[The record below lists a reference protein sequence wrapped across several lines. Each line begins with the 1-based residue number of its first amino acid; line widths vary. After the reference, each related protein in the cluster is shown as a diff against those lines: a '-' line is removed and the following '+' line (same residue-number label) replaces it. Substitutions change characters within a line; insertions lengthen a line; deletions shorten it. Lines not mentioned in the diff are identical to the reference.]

1 MESMNASEFK
11 AKCFATLDKVHAT
24 KRALVILK
32 HGELIAVLG
41 PVAKVTEAISE
52 YPQSKLQGTVKVLGD
67 IVGPVLPEDDWE
79 SLAR

>member
-1 MESMNASEFK
+1 M
-11 AKCFATLDKVHAT
+11 
-24 KRALVILK
+24 K
-32 HGELIAVLG
+32 HGEPIAVLG
-41 PVAKVTEAISE
+41 PVAKATEAISE